1 MDLGLPL
8 TTASAT
14 NNPTYIRFFLPSY
27 CTPTRSVRTSNV
39 SFPLRKP
46 SKLLVRASN
55 DDPQLDQNE
64 QMDFEFGRLMGED
77 PNLTLAK
84 IMAKRLNP
92 DVSYLEVEKSFNK
105 RKGKPVVIEEL
116 PFDVERKSTTSPN
129 GLNLV
134 RPVPRKGVKFEADN
148 KPIKTDVR
156 NGSQL
161 MRKPIDNARDP
172 LPNII
177 LRKPTALNED
187 YSGPHTSSQSRI
199 KPNPLLENWKI
210 QAERM
215 GGDNTRGSLPN
226 VVLRKPT
233 TLNKDDIVPQT
244 SSQSRIEPNP
254 LSEMENSQPERT
266 GVDSMQGSLPSVV
279 LRKPTTLSQ
288 DDIGPQKLSQSS
300 IKPSSLLEMEN
311 SQPERTGVDSM
322 QGSLPNVVLRKP
334 TTLNEDDIGPQKSL
348 QLRIKPNS
356 SLEVG
361 NNQPVRT
368 GVDNTSG
375 SFPNVVL
382 RKPSTINEDD
392 IELRIEQNLSLEM
405 GNKETQDSFSDITL
419 LKKPDQMSGNLNTDK
434 KQESDAEAKFK
445 GVDTFEDD
453 SQKKAS
459 IATEAANMIRLLS
472 QPKQT
477 GFGKYLSEKLESS
490 NDDKQSNSGDDFKV
504 KNLEVVNLSAGKVNT
519 SKSNYAES
527 MECGNDS
534 LPRDF
539 GLEDFSTTGL
549 QLLEQSVMG
558 SSEKISASETY
569 LVDSDMKGFA
579 DAALQGKPKRLD
591 QGVKATSNLSKRAV
605 TRSNP
610 ESYGNVCELEN
621 FLATSTIK
629 EHEDVDWKRMEDLTK
644 TGQREKVEV
653 ISYSTRGFV
662 VSFGS
667 LIGFLPYRDVAYRW
681 KFLAFE
687 SWLRRNGID
696 PSKYKD
702 NLGIIGKYGIAD
714 ETSLDSSL
722 GPEIGQNV
730 DVDISPDMAVED
742 LLRIYNHKKLRHLSF
757 FVGQKMPVHVVLAD
771 RNTRRLIFSSR
782 PKEAEESIEKKRNL
796 MAKLSIGDVVKCC
809 ITKFNYT
816 GVFVEVDGVPALIH
830 ETEVSWDATLDPGSY
845 FKIGQIIEAKVHQL
859 DFSTD
864 RIHLSLKEMAEQS
877 NEARDAIIGE
887 RDSLDG
893 RSEAAQANT
902 EWTEVESLIKE
913 LQQFEGIQSVSKGRF
928 SLSPGL
934 APTLQVY
941 MASVIENEYKL
952 LARSGNKVQ
961 ELLAVVVM
969 GFGVWMSTHHDGCRK
984 SLTLPVLG
992 LGAVIFVVFIITNNG
1007 SGHKVAGLRYKEYQ
1021 LQDYSSWFLKQLNNT
1036 HNWEHLRGCLVK
1048 SDDCNNLSKK
1058 YKTLKEYKVAKLTPI
1073 EAGCCRPPSECGYPA
1088 INASYYDLS
1097 FHPISSNK
1105 DCKLYK
1111 NSKAIKCYSCDSCKA
1126 GVAQYMKTEWRVVA
1140 IFNVVLFVVLSII
1153 YFVGCCA
1160 RRNAARNRSKV

>member
-1 MDLGLPL
+1 MGSHWPIFVCHQI
-8 TTASAT
+8 SPVY
-14 NNPTYIRFFLPSY
+14 NPSFSRNPSGVWY
-27 CTPTRSVRTSNV
+27 EVVCFISLRVTPGAAMESR
-39 SFPLRKP
+39 
-46 SKLLVRASN
+46 
-55 DDPQLDQNE
+55 
-64 QMDFEFGRLMGED
+64 GRCAEVLI
-77 PNLTLAK
+77 TFI

-116 PFDVERKSTTSPN
+116 PFDVERKSTTSLN

-187 YSGPHTSSQSRI
+187 CGPHTSSQSRI

-244 SSQSRIEPNP
+244 SSQSRIKPNP

-279 LRKPTTLSQ
+279 LRKPTTPNK

-334 TTLNEDDIGPQKSL
+334 TTLIEDDIGPQKSS

-361 NNQPVRT
+361 NSQPVRT

-382 RKPSTINEDD
+382 QKPSTINEDD

-405 GNKETQDSFSDITL
+405 GNKEAQDSFSDITL

-434 KQESDAEAKFK
+434 KQESNAEAKFK

-490 NDDKQSNSGDDFKV
+490 NDDKRSNSDDDFKV

-519 SKSNYAES
+519 GKSNYAES

-534 LPRDF
+534 LRRDF
-539 GLEDFSTTGL
+539 GPEDFSTTGL

-569 LVDSDMKGFA
+569 LVDSNMKGFV

-621 FLATSTIK
+621 FLSTSTIK

-722 GPEIGQNV
+722 GPEIDQNV
-730 DVDISPDMAVED
+730 YVDISPDMAVED
-742 LLRIYNHKKLRHLSF
+742 LLKIYNHEKLKHLSF
-757 FVGQKMPVHVVLAD
+757 FVGQ
-771 RNTRRLIFSSR
+771 
-782 PKEAEESIEKKRNL
+782 
-796 MAKLSIGDVVKCC
+796 AKLSIGDVVKCR

-845 FKIGQIIEAKVHQL
+845 FKIGQIVEAKVHQL

-864 RIHLSLKEMAEQS
+864 RIQLSLKEMADQS

-893 RSEAAQANT
+893 RSEAAQENT

-934 APTLQVY
+934 APTFQVY

-952 LARSGNKVQ
+952 LARSGNKLQ

-992 LGAVIFVVFIITNNG
+992 LGAVIFVVYKDLFLFDIRSIIGFLGALKKNSILLWIYLIMLCSILVGILVFTVLAFIITNNG

-1021 LQDYSSWFLKQLNNT
+1021 LQDYSSWFLKQ
-1036 HNWEHLRGCLVK
+1036 
-1048 SDDCNNLSKK
+1048 
-1058 YKTLKEYKVAKLTPI
+1058 TLKEYKVAKLTPI
-1073 EAGCCRPPSECGYPA
+1073 EAGCCRPLSECGYPA

-1153 YFVGCCA
+1153 YLVGCCA

>member
-27 CTPTRSVRTSNV
+27 CTPTRSIRTSNV

-46 SKLLVRASN
+46 SKLLVRALN

-64 QMDFEFGRLMGED
+64 QMDFEFGRLLGED

-116 PFDVERKSTTSPN
+116 PFDVERKSTSSLN

-161 MRKPIDNARDP
+161 MRKPIDNVRDP
-172 LPNII
+172 LPNVI
-177 LRKPTALNED
+177 LRKPTVLNEN

-244 SSQSRIEPNP
+244 SSQSRIKPNP

-266 GVDSMQGSLPSVV
+266 GEDSMQGSLPSVV
-279 LRKPTTLSQ
+279 LRKPTTLNK

-322 QGSLPNVVLRKP
+322 QGNLPNVVLRKP
-334 TTLNEDDIGPQKSL
+334 TTLNEDDIEPQKSS

-361 NNQPVRT
+361 NSQPVRT

-419 LKKPDQMSGNLNTDK
+419 LKMPDQMSGNLNTDK

-490 NDDKQSNSGDDFKV
+490 NDNKRSNSGDDFKV
-504 KNLEVVNLSAGKVNT
+504 KNLKVVNLSAGKVNTGKNNYAESLECENDSLPREVVNLSAGKVNT
-519 SKSNYAES
+519 GKSNYAES
-527 MECGNDS
+527 LECGNNS

-569 LVDSDMKGFA
+569 LVDSNMKGFV

-662 VSFGS
+662 VSTLYVSFGS

-681 KFLAFE
+681 KFLAFK

-696 PSKYKD
+696 PSKYKG
-702 NLGIIGKYGIAD
+702 NLRVIGKYGIAD

-722 GPEIGQNV
+722 GLEIGQNV

-742 LLRIYNHKKLRHLSF
+742 LLRIYNHEKLRHLSF

-771 RNTRRLIFSSR
+771 RNTRRLIFSSK
-782 PKEAEESIEKKRNL
+782 PKEAEEYIEKKRNL
-796 MAKLSIGDVVKCC
+796 MAKLSIGDVVNCR

-816 GVFVEVDGVPALIH
+816 GVFVEVEGVPALIH

-845 FKIGQIIEAKVHQL
+845 FKIGQIIKAKVHQL

-864 RIHLSLKEMAEQS
+864 RIHLSLKEMADQS
-877 NEARDAIIGE
+877 SEARDAIIGE

-893 RSEAAQANT
+893 RSEAVQANT

-928 SLSPGL
+928 SLSPAL
-934 APTLQVY
+934 APTFQVY
-941 MASVIENEYKL
+941 MASMIENEYKL

-961 ELLAVVVM
+961 ELIIQ
-969 GFGVWMSTHHDGCRK
+969 T
-984 SLTLPVLG
+984 TLG
-992 LGAVIFVVFIITNNG
+992 
-1007 SGHKVAGLRYKEYQ
+1007 KE
-1021 LQDYSSWFLKQLNNT
+1021 
-1036 HNWEHLRGCLVK
+1036 EVK
-1048 SDDCNNLSKK
+1048 S
-1058 YKTLKEYKVAKLTPI
+1058 AILT
-1073 EAGCCRPPSECGYPA
+1073 C
-1088 INASYYDLS
+1088 
-1097 FHPISSNK
+1097 
-1105 DCKLYK
+1105 
-1111 NSKAIKCYSCDSCKA
+1111 
-1126 GVAQYMKTEWRVVA
+1126 TERVE
-1140 IFNVVLFVVLSII
+1140 
-1153 YFVGCCA
+1153 
-1160 RRNAARNRSKV
+1160 